1 MDHLPQF
8 SERHAPARHAMPPRP
23 ALALVTSRFALAVPP
38 EAAPQGWAEGLDRL
52 LGWLG
57 VDADLTTP
65 AQAPRRL
72 PRMAG
77 WAFPAGASVPLFAPW
92 MGWSPVAFQHGGL
105 AGLPKALFAASYLID
120 HPRGQPG
127 GRGGID
133 CVLMSP
139 HPDHCAPEDA
149 NGTPLP
155 SSRALAAMI
164 HTAQREGRERL
175 AIIVTARQRNAV
187 AKSLLAAGK
196 GLNRQ
201 AMTLDILTLEDALGP
216 VMAGPPVWDAIL
228 VMPDLRSTVFTLLAA
243 SSGVRGAWPMLWH
256 GAAGERAP
264 VAITSEAPGEGA
276 SRLPLDAAAL
286 IHALALALHHG
297 GAVRAASRLH
307 EAWARLRDT
316 GVTTPR
322 CGDAAPYVKAVDD
335 VAFIDLLCSGGAV
348 SKRAQQPWRALETG
362 KIADRGSQTP
372 ALRVVTTY
380 PASPSD
386 MKGR

>member
-1 MDHLPQF
+1 MDHRPQI
-8 SERHAPARHAMPPRP
+8 SERPAPAQQAVPPRP
-23 ALALVTSRFALAVPP
+23 ALALVTSRFALTLPP
-38 EAAPQGWAEGLDRL
+38 EPAPQGWAEGLERL

-57 VDADLTTP
+57 IDADLTSPT
-65 AQAPRRL
+65 AHPRRL

-77 WAFPAGASVPLFAPW
+77 WALPAGASAPLFAPW
-92 MGWSPVAFQHGGL
+92 TGWSPVAFQHGGL

-139 HPDHCAPEDA
+139 HPAHCAAEDA
-149 NGTPLP
+149 TGAPLP

-164 HTAQREGRERL
+164 HAAQREGRERL

-187 AKSLLAAGK
+187 AKALLAAGK

-216 VMAGPPVWDAIL
+216 LMAGPPVWDAIL
-228 VMPDLRSTVFTLLAA
+228 AMPDLRSTVFTLLAA
-243 SSGVRGAWPMLWH
+243 SSGVRGAWPMLWYD
-256 GAAGERAP
+256 AAGERAP

-307 EAWARLRDT
+307 EAWARLRDS
-316 GVTTPR
+316 GVTTTR
-322 CGDAAPYVKAVDD
+322 CGDSAPYAKTVEDT
-335 VAFIDLLCSGGAV
+335 AFLDLLCSGGAV
-348 SKRAQQPWRALETG
+348 SKRAQQPWRALEQG

-372 ALRVVTTY
+372 ALCVVTTY
-380 PASPSD
+380 PEPPSS